1 MLNHFHGRRGLFN
14 KYCRLALSTLAKT
27 LFPFFRHTIPN
38 VRLAVVTTLNSFML
52 VPSLPTDW
60 VAMPFVSLLLQNLV
74 CEERP
79 DIRQASLSAWK
90 TSLSLLSLSPGRME
104 NVITQQLI
112 LDWFAVV
119 MTPIGIPIDAS
130 AFYNPSITV
139 EGALPVERHNVDK
152 NMLAQDLSLITVEVT
167 FKARIATAQA
177 LACLMVYWPAEV
189 IIFTTIL
196 MQDIDILI
204 SISSSSKTP

>member
-1 MLNHFHGRRGLFN
+1 M
-14 KYCRLALSTLAKT
+14 
-27 LFPFFRHTIPN
+27 
-38 VRLAVVTTLNSFML
+38 
-52 VPSLPTDW
+52 
-60 VAMPFVSLLLQNLV
+60 
-74 CEERP
+74 
-79 DIRQASLSAWK
+79 
-90 TSLSLLSLSPGRME
+90 
-104 NVITQQLI
+104 ITQQLI